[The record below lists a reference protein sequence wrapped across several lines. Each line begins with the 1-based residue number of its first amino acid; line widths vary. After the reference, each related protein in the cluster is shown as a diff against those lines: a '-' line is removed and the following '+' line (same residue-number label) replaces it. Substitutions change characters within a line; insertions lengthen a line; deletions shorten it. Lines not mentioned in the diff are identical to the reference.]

1 MKNIVAHIACL
12 VLLLL
17 SGSTA
22 LAQDRRY
29 DEQLD
34 RYQTLCGQCLDLK
47 SRTAVGEEVSR
58 VEAQSLIAAFVS
70 MNKSLKLKLSE
81 MTVLQRRRFADIG
94 NWFTTGNP
102 PEPVLVDLPHVNLI
116 QSVQK
121 VESDI
126 KAPKHSE
133 PSSPQSYPG
142 VRAEFYLLSSYSV
155 PDFSYGLTFG
165 YLHRRFGPYVGF
177 RTNFRTIRT
186 EYSCSSDGIMDTGG
200 RFWPSGVKKRANY
213 SVSAGTLAAVNLWL
227 NLYAGVGYGSRK
239 LAWQDIYGDWA
250 LVNDWSHSGLFTEC
264 GALFAWRYI
273 ALSVGI
279 SSISFKTAAFTCGLG
294 LRF

>member
-47 SRTAVGEEVSR
+47 SRTSVGEEVSR

-102 PEPVLVDLPHVNLI
+102 PEPVLADLPYVDLILPMQTVI
-116 QSVQK
+116 P
-121 VESDI
+121 DA
-126 KAPKHSE
+126 KAPKVTES
-133 PSSPQSYPG
+133 SSPQFYPD
-142 VRAEFYLLSSYSV
+142 VRSEFYLLASFNV
-155 PDFSYGLTFG
+155 PDFSCGLTFG
-165 YLHRRFGPYVGF
+165 YLHRRFGPYLSA
-177 RTNFRTIRT
+177 RTNFRTIST
-186 EYSCSSDGIMDTGG
+186 EYSCLADGTMDIGG
-200 RFWPSGVKKRANY
+200 RFWPGGMEGRTNY
-213 SVSAGTLAAVNLWL
+213 SACAGVLAAVNLWL
-227 NLYAGVGYGSRK
+227 NLYAGLGYGARK
-239 LAWQDIYGDWA
+239 LAWQDIHGDWA
-250 LVNDWSHSGLFTEC
+250 LVKDWSHSGLATEC
-264 GALFAWRYI
+264 GALFAWRYL

-279 SSISFKTAAFTCGLG
+279 STISFKTAAFTWGLG
-294 LRF
+294 VRF